1 MNHFA
6 PNKFL
11 KPERTF
17 PMKSRIR
24 RAFLLVF
31 AFAALASARVQ
42 AQGYTVDATNDAPP
56 PSLSAEVRDTLTS
69 KGLRITTPNGP
80 LCEIWLRK
88 LVPGAAPS
96 QDLGVVYPQLKM
108 GVLVGAMVLNAD
120 VKDFRRQVVHAG
132 VYTLRYALSPV
143 NGNHQ
148 GVAPQRDFL
157 VAIPADVDKDPASMN
172 ENQTIEA
179 SKKSTSTNHPSVW
192 SLMPATGNASAK
204 PEMIHDDADDF
215 WLVQFS
221 VPIAAGGAPA
231 PARMALVVVGFG
243 PEV

>member
-1 MNHFA
+1 
-6 PNKFL
+6 
-11 KPERTF
+11 
-17 PMKSRIR
+17 MKSRIR
-24 RAFLLVF
+24 RAFLLMI
-31 AFAALASARVQ
+31 AFAALISARVQ
-42 AQGYTVDATNDAPP
+42 AQGYTVDVTNDAPP
-56 PSLSAEVRDTLTS
+56 PSLSGEVRDTLAS
-69 KGLRITTPNGP
+69 KGLRVTTPNGP

-88 LVPGAAPS
+88 SVPGGAAS
-96 QDLGVVYPQLKM
+96 QDLGVIYPQLKM

-192 SLMPATGNASAK
+192 SLMPATGSASAK
-204 PEMIHDDADDF
+204 PEVTHDEADDF
-215 WLVQFS
+215 WLLQFS

-231 PARMALVVVGFG
+231 PVRMALVFVGFG

>member
-1 MNHFA
+1 
-6 PNKFL
+6 
-11 KPERTF
+11 
-17 PMKSRIR
+17 MKSRIR
-24 RAFLLVF
+24 RAFLLMI
-31 AFAALASARVQ
+31 AFAALLSARAQ
-42 AQGYTVDATNDAPP
+42 AQGYTVEVTNDAPP
-56 PSLSAEVRDTLTS
+56 ASLSAEVRDTLAP

-88 LVPGAAPS
+88 SVPGATPS
-96 QDLGVVYPQLKM
+96 QDLGVIYPQLKM
-108 GVLVGAMVLNAD
+108 GVLVGAMVLNSD
-120 VKDFRRQVVHAG
+120 VKDFRRQVVHGG

-192 SLMPATGNASAK
+192 SLMPGEGNASAK
-204 PEMIHDDADDF
+204 PEMTHDGADDF
-215 WLVQFS
+215 WLLQFS

-231 PARMALVVVGFG
+231 AVRMGLVVVGFG